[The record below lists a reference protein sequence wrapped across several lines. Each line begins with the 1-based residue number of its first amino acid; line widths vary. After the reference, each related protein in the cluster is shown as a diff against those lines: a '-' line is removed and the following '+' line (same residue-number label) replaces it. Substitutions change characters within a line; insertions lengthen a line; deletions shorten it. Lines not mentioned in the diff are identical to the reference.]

1 MPDIPDK
8 IVLIDSLQIIPEQHA
23 HLLHPYLISLWK
35 SLRVSNTL
43 SDVEGVPRYR
53 FLEVLR
59 RKVTLR

>member
-8 IVLIDSLQIIPEQHA
+8 IVLIDS
-23 HLLHPYLISLWK
+23 LLHPYLISLWK